1 MRGELIDKNITSIYG
16 SSTRMHGVRKAMS
29 EGVWIEEV
37 IVWVEA
43 IPKSMVWK
51 VHKINESFGYH
62 QSNSNHTLFLKKQHG
77 KITTLMVYVDDM

>member
-1 MRGELIDKNITSIYG
+1 
-16 SSTRMHGVRKAMS
+16 MHGVRKAMS
-29 EGVWIEEV
+29 EGVQIEEV

-43 IPKSMVWK
+43 IPESMVWK
-51 VHKINESFGYH
+51 VHKVNESFGYH